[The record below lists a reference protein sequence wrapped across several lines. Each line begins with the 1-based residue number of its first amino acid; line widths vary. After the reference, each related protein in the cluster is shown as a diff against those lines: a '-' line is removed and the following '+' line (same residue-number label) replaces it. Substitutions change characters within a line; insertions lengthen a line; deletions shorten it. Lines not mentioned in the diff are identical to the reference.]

1 MFNLFDDYPP
11 VQLTPGAPPGP
22 MTGPAGPA
30 TLPPNPAGPPSRWQR
45 LQNALMPVPR
55 GLDGLLSDDDI
66 KHARRMGLLNFGL
79 SMLDQ
84 AHGDPM
90 GGNAPSFGQAAAR
103 SIKAGIGGY
112 DQNLQSSVQQ
122 GVAGA
127 DLAQKRAILLNRQRV
142 AQQFAPQPNETSQQT
157 VQRLKGMYLEYLR
170 AGDTDMAGK
179 LGEVVSKLFSDTEHP
194 VEHVDLG
201 NRTAII
207 DPKTG
212 APIRY
217 EQNGPKPKSP
227 EELGAATRFNATQTN
242 SILDDYRTDTKQ
254 YHAALDGYKVLKGA
268 LTNQSLATPF
278 AVLDA
283 YARVVNPGAAV
294 RQGTMAVLQEM
305 GSYDQHF
312 RRWLDMATQGQWPPD
327 MIASI
332 KGTLDAIM
340 NEHHK
345 EYADSRRR
353 AIARGTTFGLD
364 IGPLLDRDVQEFGTD
379 PSAPGGTSGGSTA
392 QRFKIKPTR

>member
-1 MFNLFDDYPP
+1 MPGLFDYPP
-11 VQLTPGAPPGP
+11 VQLTPSTPQG
-22 MTGPAGPA
+22 MMGPAGPA
-30 TLPPNPAGPPSRWQR
+30 ALPPDPAVKPSRWER
-45 LQNALMPVPR
+45 IQNALMPVPR
-55 GLDGLLSDDDI
+55 GLEGLLSDDDI

-90 GGNAPSFGQAAAR
+90 GGNAPSFGQAFAR
-103 SIKAGIGGY
+103 SMKSGIGGY
-112 DQNLQSSVQQ
+112 DQNLQTSVQQ

-127 DLAQKRAILLNRQRV
+127 DLAQKRMILMNRMRV
-142 AQQFAPQPNETSQQT
+142 AQQYAPQPNETSEQT
-157 VQRLKGMYLEYLR
+157 VQRLKSMYLEYLR

-179 LGEVVSKLFSDTEHP
+179 LGEVVSKLFSNGEHP

-201 NRTAII
+201 PRTAII
-207 DPKTG
+207 DPVSGKT
-212 APIRY
+212 IRY
-217 EQNGPKPKSP
+217 EENGPKPKSP
-227 EELGAATRFNATQTN
+227 EEIGASTRFNATQTN

-268 LTNQSLATPF
+268 LTNPSLATPF

-332 KGTLDAIM
+332 KSTLDAIM
-340 NEHHK
+340 SEHHK

-364 IGPLLDRDVQEFGTD
+364 IGPLLDRDEQTFGEPVTPD
-379 PSAPGGTSGGSTA
+379 GAPAGGSTA
-392 QRFKIKPTR
+392 KRFKIKPTR